1 MNKETLRQL
10 WETLPPN
17 NLMRDWQME
26 IAEITEST
34 ITLSMP
40 VTERVTQIDG
50 VLHGGGYTC
59 AGRNS
64 REFRSLFALS
74 RRRRADT
81 RYRTKC

>member
-1 MNKETLRQL
+1 MNKETLQQL

-50 VLHGGGYTC
+50 VLHGGAT
-59 AGRNS
+59 GRNC